1 MSGALL
7 IAFGDDVAQ
16 GLGQRVN
23 RVRGLMILATAAISA
38 AAMAAAGLIAFVG
51 LAAPLIARRLTGR
64 RHEVTIPAAALCGA
78 VMVLAAD
85 TVARTIIA
93 PAQLP
98 AGLMTGLLGAP
109 FFGWLLWKK
118 RND

>member
-1 MSGALL
+1 
-7 IAFGDDVAQ
+7 
-16 GLGQRVN
+16 
-23 RVRGLMILATAAISA
+23 
-38 AAMAAAGLIAFVG
+38 
-51 LAAPLIARRLTGR
+51 
-64 RHEVTIPAAALCGA
+64 
-78 VMVLAAD
+78 MVLAAD